1 MNRPEDISKV
11 VSPESSGET
20 DGKPT
25 DWQIQSRKRRIS
37 RRRVILA
44 LSLSLLGG
52 VVLIWLMQK
61 PPEDAV
67 ESHTV
72 HIQPAEVEPEREVE
86 STAAGEPVV
95 PSVDPINGSSTTD
108 PKEPAAD
115 RPVSIED
122 LISTSLI
129 EAAEHPLDPVLAV
142 AQLSM
147 DEIDQQIDDYSC
159 VITSQVFIDGRLDKE
174 RRMRAKI
181 RHAHEKDGQ
190 ANPFSVYLDF
200 LSPRSVVG
208 QEVIWVDGQNDGK
221 LVAHAASGFIR
232 LKRMHLTPDGPMAMR
247 GSKYPIWDIGF
258 RNLIAKMYEI
268 GCCDRNDDDCQVS
281 VTPGVKVEGR
291 PCTLI
296 EIKHEQEKES
306 FQFHLAK
313 IYVDN
318 ERKIPIGYEGY
329 AWPPATGGEPV
340 LMEKFYYTDMNL
352 NVGLKDLDFDPDNPA
367 YRYPSW

>member
-11 VSPESSGET
+11 VSTKRSGEA
-20 DGKPT
+20 DERPV
-25 DWQIQSRKRRIS
+25 DWQAQLRKRRIS

-44 LSLSLLGG
+44 LTLSLLGG
-52 VVLIWLMQK
+52 ILLIWLMQN

-72 HIQPAEVEPEREVE
+72 HIQPAEVEPEKDDDVAV
-86 STAAGEPVV
+86 SAEPVV
-95 PSVDPINGSSTTD
+95 PAVEPIVASSTT
-108 PKEPAAD
+108 PPEEPAPD
-115 RPVSIED
+115 QPVEIED
-122 LISTSLI
+122 LISQPLV

-142 AQLSM
+142 ATLSM
-147 DEIDQQIDDYSC
+147 DEIDQRIDDYAC
-159 VITSQVFIDGRLDKE
+159 VITSQVFTDGRLDKE

-181 RHAHEKDGQ
+181 RHAREQDGESK
-190 ANPFSVYLDF
+190 PFSVYLDF
-200 LSPRSVVG
+200 LSPRSLVG

-221 LVAHAASGFIR
+221 LVAHAASGFLR
-232 LKRMHLTPDGPMAMR
+232 LKRMHLTPDGPIAMR

-268 GCCDRNDDDCQVS
+268 GCCDRDDDDCQVN
-281 VTPGVKVEGR
+281 VTAGVKVEGR

-296 EIKHEQEKES
+296 EIKHEEEKES
-306 FQFHLAK
+306 FQFHHAK

-318 ERKIPIGYEGY
+318 EWKIPIGYEGY
-329 AWPPATGGEPV
+329 SWPEVPGGEPL

-352 NVGLKDLDFDPDNPA
+352 NVGFSDADFDPDNPD